1 MTDICQRFNR
11 RTAHQR
17 AIFDRQSAYQAPMS
31 ASTKASQAHEWNAR
45 PARQEI
51 MNGLRIIWESFGNH
65 LHHHDTK
72 PTYIHR
78 TVQVQSQLFDSS
90 TKSHT
95 EPMSSITF
103 DRHNGHTCK
112 SCLNAYFCTHDY
124 RVHCYNRE
132 FDAQF
137 DQTINTTVRL
147 DEWCTRWSQRRA
159 NQRPLT
165 TPHAIQLELFAFK

>member
-1 MTDICQRFNR
+1 
-11 RTAHQR
+11 
-17 AIFDRQSAYQAPMS
+17 MS
-31 ASTKASQAHEWNAR
+31 AHKKASQAHEWNVR
-45 PARQEI
+45 RTRQQI

-65 LHHHDTK
+65 LHHHDIK

-147 DEWCTRWSQRRA
+147 DGWCTRWSQRRP

-165 TPHAIQLELFAFK
+165 TPHAIQLELFDHE